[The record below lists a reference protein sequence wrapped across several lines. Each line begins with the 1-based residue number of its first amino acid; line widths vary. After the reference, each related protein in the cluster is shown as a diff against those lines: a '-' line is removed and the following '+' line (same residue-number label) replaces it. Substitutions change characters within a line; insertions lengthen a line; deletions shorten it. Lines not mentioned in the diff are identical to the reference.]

1 MSETLFFMCHA
12 NSYKETVY
20 HDEILM
26 HASIFQTQICM
37 RNFWQQNSVIQEPF
51 KIKKNKRP
59 CVKLIKNVFFTTI
72 LQKKKKKDLKLV
84 AVKCPLFKSVI
95 WVTIHNSKLQMNLL
109 ITKYFTKFVHIFNTI
124 FISIL
129 RTKGY

>member
-59 CVKLIKNVFFTTI
+59 CVKRIFYNYFT
-72 LQKKKKKDLKLV
+72 KKKKKR
-84 AVKCPLFKSVI
+84 I
-95 WVTIHNSKLQMNLL
+95 
-109 ITKYFTKFVHIFNTI
+109 
-124 FISIL
+124 
-129 RTKGY
+129 